1 MTKSDAY
8 FYRLA
13 MPQPF
18 ATGSGATI
26 TPIAADGS
34 QNKVNFEDGFPSP
47 YSAPASN
54 NGKFVTR
61 GEMNAIGNLASQN
74 QFYFLAGGINT
85 FDSAFATQ
93 IGGYP
98 EGAVLK
104 YLSNG
109 YLYDV
114 VSLVDNNTVNF
125 NEVGVDGENWQ
136 YLSVTEKKVF
146 DDIFFEGG
154 TGVTTGTAI
163 LGIVKS
169 KKNSGIILET
179 SLTPVIGSSTTKWNY
194 DTGYHIDVECG
205 CGIMIAELGTS
216 IPSTIPLPTKTES
229 QEGIIVNFN
238 PWKSLSGDY
247 TFIHA
252 MNGTAIF
259 IDQKNAGLFTNV
271 QKDYYYAIGLFCGEG
286 DYYQNNFLHEIHAN
300 LYSSISGTLKILYA
314 S

>member
-13 MPQPF
+13 MPKPF

-26 TPIAADGS
+26 TPIEADGS

-85 FDSAFATQ
+85 FDSEFATQ

-98 EGAVLK
+98 KDAILK
-104 YLSNG
+104 YLNNN

-114 VSLVDNNTVNF
+114 VSLVDNNMVNF

-136 YLSVTEKKVF
+136 YLSVAEKKVF
-146 DDIFFEGG
+146 DDVFFEGG
-154 TGVTTGTAI
+154 TGVTTGDAI

-169 KKNSGIILET
+169 KRNSGIILET
-179 SLTPVIGSSTTKWNY
+179 SLSPVIGVDKSTY
-194 DTGYHIDVECG
+194 DYSIPGIRQRSG
-205 CGIMIAELGTS
+205 CGILINELGT
-216 IPSTIPLPTKTES
+216 TIPETINSPSWTVSGNTATPNW
-229 QEGIIVNFN
+229 QG
-238 PWKSLSGDY
+238 WKSLSGD
-247 TFIHA
+247 FA
-252 MNGTAIF
+252 LMQNNSGTATVAS
-259 IDQKNAGLFTNV
+259 QTYAGSFTNV
-271 QKDYYYAIGLFCGEG
+271 RKDYYYAIGLFCAEG
-286 DYYQNNFLHEIHAN
+286 HLETDNQNHLWILH
-300 LYSSISGTLKILYA
+300 LYTSISGTLKLLYA